1 MPDHL
6 HALPPGHMLGE
17 YRIDRVLGSGGFGIT
32 YYAWDTHLDKPVA
45 IKEYLPNEFAVRADA
60 TTVQPKSSGDR
71 ADYEWGLARF
81 LDEARTLARFRHH
94 HLNEVYRFFEG
105 NGTAYMVLEYIDGET
120 LSDILRRDGRLAPE
134 RLRRL
139 LDELLTGL
147 DEVHAAGYVHRDV
160 KPGNIMLRADGSAV
174 LLDFGAARQAIG
186 QRSKSITA
194 ILTPGYAPIEQYEQN
209 AEGIGPWTD
218 LYAVGMVAYR
228 CLSGISE
235 SELPDAVTRA
245 NWKRKGEHDR
255 DLQSA
260 VTVGEG
266 AYDAGLLKAVD
277 HAVEVYENDRPQ
289 SVGEMRE
296 VLLGGAAK
304 SAAVAAVS
312 SIPSPPSPP
321 ISTARR
327 RIKAVIGGGMN
338 IGWKRVTLM
347 LLAVLLVGG
356 GVAAG
361 LSFAL
366 DWEAKVAVAMQHDRL
381 AHILRRDVSPR
392 AKDENGW
399 TDLHYAAAAD
409 LSHVARL
416 LIAAGADVNA
426 WRKDDNAALS
436 DSLKRNLRTLTG
448 GTMFDDWISGSA
460 TPLHIAAAAG
470 ADKTAALL
478 LQNGADIAAKDVY
491 GGMPLHYAAKNNADK
506 VATLLLKNGANIEAE
521 DMITQTPLHFA
532 AWVNA
537 DKATALL
544 LKNGANIEAKNDGDW
559 TPLHIAAWVNAD
571 KAAALLLKNGA
582 DVAARTNKDETPL
595 HATAYG
601 NADKTAALLLKNGA
615 SRYARDRDGETP
627 LDVAKRKNSVE
638 VIRLLQN

>member
-6 HALPPGHMLGE
+6 HALADGHMLGE

-45 IKEYLPNEFAVRADA
+45 IKEYLPNEFAVRFDA

-81 LDEARTLARFRHH
+81 LDEARTLARFRHQ

-139 LDELLTGL
+139 LDELLSGL
-147 DEVHAAGYVHRDV
+147 DEVHRAGYVHRDV

-255 DLQSA
+255 DMQPA
-260 VTVGEG
+260 VTVGKGVYE
-266 AYDAGLLKAVD
+266 AGLLKAVD
-277 HAVEVYENDRPQ
+277 HAVEVYENERPQ

-296 VLLGGAAK
+296 VLVGGATAD
-304 SAAVAAVS
+304 APVS
-312 SIPSPPSPP
+312 PAPSTVPSPASVASPQP
-321 ISTARR
+321 ERLVQAEEAEESANRKQFATVLVA
-327 RIKAVIGGGMN
+327 
-338 IGWKRVTLM
+338 
-347 LLAVLLVGG
+347 LLVG
-356 GVAAG
+356 VTG
-361 LSFAL
+361 LLWAL
-366 DWEAKVAVAMQHDRL
+366 DWLYWQGSDCADVAEVRAYMRKHPAGRYVDDAKSCLAEIAAERKQLANAAEAAAAAKAQRERL
-381 AHILRRDVSPR
+381 ARILGQDSSPH
-392 AKDENGW
+392 AKDPNGW

-409 LSHVARL
+409 LHDVARR

-426 WRKDDNAALS
+426 RLKDDKKAIG
-436 DSLKRNLRTLTG
+436 DSLKHYLRTLTSGTAFDGLG
-448 GTMFDDWISGSA
+448 GFGE
-460 TPLHIAAAAG
+460 TPLHV
-470 ADKTAALL
+470 AAL
-478 LQNGADIAAKDVY
+478 G
-491 GGMPLHYAAKNNADK
+491 NADN
-506 VATLLLKNGANIEAE
+506 VAG
-521 DMITQTPLHFA
+521 
-532 AWVNA
+532 
-537 DKATALL
+537 
-544 LKNGANIEAKNDGDW
+544 
-559 TPLHIAAWVNAD
+559 
-571 KAAALLLKNGA
+571 LLLKNGA
-582 DVAARTNKDETPL
+582 DIAATAKGGNSPL
-595 HATAYG
+595 HDAAWN
-601 NADKTAALLLKNGA
+601 NADKVAVLLLKEGA
-615 SRYARDRDGETP
+615 SRYARNGYGETP
-627 LDVAKRKNSVE
+627 LQLAKLRNSAE

>member
-1 MPDHL
+1 MNDHI
-6 HALPPGHMLGE
+6 HALPESHMLGE

-60 TTVQPKSSGDR
+60 TTVHPKSSGDR
-71 ADYEWGLARF
+71 ADYQWGLDRF

-139 LDELLTGL
+139 LDELLSGL
-147 DEVHAAGYVHRDV
+147 DEVHHAGYVHRDV

-209 AEGIGPWTD
+209 AEGIGAWTD

-235 SELPDAVTRA
+235 SDLPDAVTRA

-255 DLQSA
+255 DLQPA
-260 VTVGEG
+260 VVAGEG
-266 AYDAGLLKAVD
+266 VYETGLLKAVD
-277 HAVEVYENDRPQ
+277 HAVEVYENERPQ

-304 SAAVAAVS
+304 SAAVAPVS
-312 SIPSPPSPP
+312 SIPSPPSPS
-321 ISTARR
+321 ISATHPQA
-327 RIKAVIGGGMN
+327 KAKSSGGGWN
-338 IGWKRVTLM
+338 
-347 LLAVLLVGG
+347 LLFPALVVGG
-356 GVAAG
+356 IT
-361 LSFAL
+361 LPFAL
-366 DWEAKVAVAMQHDRL
+366 DWWDWRGVNCANETQVDAYIAARPDGRYVADAKSCLAAIAAERKRLAAVAKVKAAFAAKSQRVRL
-381 AHILRRDVSPR
+381 ERVLGRRLSLYARDP
-392 AKDENGW
+392 DGW

-416 LIAAGADVNA
+416 LIVSGANVNA
-426 WRKDDNAALS
+426 RLKDDEADFS
-436 DSLKRNLRTLTG
+436 DSLKRNLLQLRG
-448 GTMFDDWISGSA
+448 MNNFDDDIRGGD
-460 TPLHIAAAAG
+460 TPLQIAAVVNAG
-470 ADKTAALL
+470 KTATLL
-478 LQNGADIAAKDVY
+478 LKNGADIAAKDVY
-491 GGMPLHYAAKNNADK
+491 GGTPLHYAARANADK
-506 VATLLLKNGANIEAE
+506 VA
-521 DMITQTPLHFA
+521 
-532 AWVNA
+532 
-537 DKATALL
+537 ALL
-544 LKNGANIEAKNDGDW
+544 LKNGAN
-559 TPLHIAAWVNAD
+559 
-571 KAAALLLKNGA
+571 
-582 DVAARTNKDETPL
+582 
-595 HATAYG
+595 
-601 NADKTAALLLKNGA
+601 
-615 SRYARDRDGETP
+615 RYARDADGDTP
-627 LDVAKRKNSVE
+627 LDIAKLFNSDK

>member
-6 HALPPGHMLGE
+6 HALANGHMLGE

-60 TTVQPKSSGDR
+60 TTVHPKSSGDR

-81 LDEARTLARFRHH
+81 LDEARTLARFRHQ

-139 LDELLTGL
+139 LDELLSGL

-160 KPGNIMLRADGSAV
+160 KPGNIMLRVDGSAV

-228 CLSGISE
+228 CVTGAAE

-260 VTVGEG
+260 VTMGKDVYE
-266 AYDAGLLKAVD
+266 AGLLKAVD
-277 HAVEVYENDRPQ
+277 HAVEVYEDDRPQ
-289 SVGEMRE
+289 SVAEMRE
-296 VLLGGAAK
+296 VLSGGV
-304 SAAVAAVS
+304 VADAPVS
-312 SIPSPPSPP
+312 SIPSSPSPS
-321 ISTARR
+321 ISAARR
-327 RIKAVIGGGMN
+327 RMKAAVGGGMN
-338 IGWKRVTLM
+338 IGWKRVTPM

-356 GVAAG
+356 GVATG
-361 LSFAL
+361 LPFAL
-366 DWEAKVAVAMQHDRL
+366 DWWEAKSVAAQHERL
-381 AHILRRDVSPR
+381 ARILGRDVSPR
-392 AKDENGW
+392 AKDSNGW

-409 LSHVARL
+409 LYDVARH

-426 WRKDDNAALS
+426 RVKDDRADLS
-436 DSLKRNLRTLTG
+436 DSLKRNLRTLMG
-448 GTMFDDWISGSA
+448 GIRFWFDRRKRIGR
-460 TPLHIAAAAG
+460 TPLHIAALA
-470 ADKTAALL
+470 
-478 LQNGADIAAKDVY
+478 
-491 GGMPLHYAAKNNADK
+491 NADK
-506 VATLLLKNGANIEAE
+506 V
-521 DMITQTPLHFA
+521 
-532 AWVNA
+532 
-537 DKATALL
+537 
-544 LKNGANIEAKNDGDW
+544 
-559 TPLHIAAWVNAD
+559 
-571 KAAALLLKNGA
+571 AALLLKNGA
-582 DVAARTNKDETPL
+582 DVAAKSIYGNTLLHIAALANADKVAALLLKNGADVAAKNAGGGTPL
-595 HATAYG
+595 HTAASV
-601 NADKTAALLLKNGA
+601 NAGKVAALLLKNGA
-615 SRYARDRDGETP
+615 SRDARNEFGHTP
-627 LDVAKRKNSVE
+627 LNRAKYSGSIQ
-638 VIRLLQN
+638 VIRILKN